1 MKRFAIIVTYNP
13 IVKRLE
19 SLCDHLIKNDVFI
32 VIVENTEKSYITSLL
47 QKKAT
52 IIELKYNSGI
62 AKAQNTG
69 IAYALEKGADI
80 IIFFDQDSYIE
91 DMFIS
96 NLLSPIKNEEPLI
109 VAPVF
114 FDEKKNFE
122 YPSFKFN
129 KLKLLKSIYKENRE
143 APYEVDVIIS
153 SGSAATKKVF
163 YQAGLMDEDLFIDF
177 VDIEW
182 AIRCRNNNI
191 PILIVPTAIMKH
203 SIGNTSVNLGIVKG
217 FIHSADRSYYKV
229 RNPFLLLHKNTI
241 PKILAIKEILSALIH
256 EFVFIFYG
264 NKKVTYFKNYIL
276 AIFHGV
282 KGLKGKRIQ

>member
-1 MKRFAIIVTYNP
+1 
-13 IVKRLE
+13 
-19 SLCDHLIKNDVFI
+19 
-32 VIVENTEKSYITSLL
+32 
-47 QKKAT
+47 
-52 IIELKYNSGI
+52 
-62 AKAQNTG
+62 
-69 IAYALEKGADI
+69 
-80 IIFFDQDSYIE
+80 
-91 DMFIS
+91 MFIS